1 MSGAMNLRG
10 CFSNTSYALFHPPAY
25 MCNVFSGN
33 VSSLGSAA
41 VRLSSHHV
49 SIISRHVALQG
60 CHIIFHNVRGKSF
73 RPKSFQPMPLLSIIT
88 GCYSQSDSPCR
99 LMKVRMPV
107 MVARSSILGNSIRP
121 SVPLDSSSIFSTPLF
136 PRHDHSSSTRFV
148 KDRQLLLSQDLL
160 DSCLCAGRS

>member
-25 MCNVFSGN
+25 MCNVF
-33 VSSLGSAA
+33 LGMYPASA
-41 VRLSSHHV
+41 VGLSSHHV
-49 SIISRHVALQG
+49 SIISRRIALQG
-60 CHIIFHNVRGKSF
+60 CHIIFHNVRGRSF

-107 MVARSSILGNSIRP
+107 MVARSSILGKSIRP
-121 SVPLDSSSIFSTPLF
+121 SVPLDSSSIFSAPIF